1 SETAQ
6 HFDTPQVSAHCASP
20 SEFRNELQFDEAQEI
35 SGTQKP
41 AQGEAEVVESLYCPA
56 QVDIHRPESTMQ
68 ENEDPLYI
76 CGMPVPMQRQHN
88 SLHEKYHY
96 DEEISAPLNGFMQR
110 LKSVN
115 HPHDNSLQHS
125 TTLDTLRTRQT
136 NAPTPFFDE
145 PHTAISSTRTTPA

>member
-1 SETAQ
+1 
-6 HFDTPQVSAHCASP
+6 
-20 SEFRNELQFDEAQEI
+20 
-35 SGTQKP
+35 
-41 AQGEAEVVESLYCPA
+41 
-56 QVDIHRPESTMQ
+56 
-68 ENEDPLYI
+68 
-76 CGMPVPMQRQHN
+76 PMQRQHN

-145 PHTAISSTRTTPA
+145 PHTAISSTRTTPAAPPREIPKSTAVDVIDPVATATAIPV